1 MPSLLLRLANA
12 LSSGSRTS
20 TPQFVSIPAHQLGDI
35 PKSRASPH
43 AERPPNAD
51 NIQHLSHHI
60 PQQLLLYPT
69 LMRILLL
76 VLSGCNPLK
85 RIRALR
91 LIQLHHPPIL
101 GRQAPLQRLKLHTN
115 KSATHHKKVE
125 KKKEEKEKEKGQL
138 TNPRLP
144 LLSLRNRILPRPR
157 VPLTPK
163 VISMRPCSWF
173 SSPLIQGIWLAK

>member
-1 MPSLLLRLANA
+1 MPSLLLRIANA

-51 NIQHLSHHI
+51 NIQHLSHHV
-60 PQQLLLYPT
+60 PQQPLLYST

-85 RIRALR
+85 RIWALR
-91 LIQLHHPPIL
+91 LIQLYHPPIL

-115 KSATHHKKVE
+115 KSATHYQEGRKR
-125 KKKEEKEKEKGQL
+125 KKKKKGNSQ
-138 TNPRLP
+138 THACP
-144 LLSLRNRILPRPR
+144 
-157 VPLTPK
+157 
-163 VISMRPCSWF
+163 
-173 SSPLIQGIWLAK
+173 SSHSETASCPGHGSP